1 MSPKQGFFDSLNNI
15 VLYKYLI
22 HRCLL
27 LTIVFSDIF
36 TSSYPTFTPSHF
48 VQRNVGSI
56 YVAVIASGIS
66 SPDIPLEQKTRNSSG
81 PQIWPLLPQW
91 PDFGWLRLSQL
102 LWLTSAEMY
111 TERRGCPECPVFS
124 GCLRNR
130 QGNSVCPAGCSR
142 KSRLKSLTVSVL
154 RCMYLRIRLLA
165 ELVHPDKISFRCVRE
180 HLNLNQIYYKPPEY
194 Q

>member
-36 TSSYPTFTPSHF
+36 TSSYPTFTQSHF

-66 SPDIPLEQKTRNSSG
+66 SPDIPLEQKHGTVLALSSG
-81 PQIWPLLPQW
+81 PYCRNGQ
-91 PDFGWLRLSQL
+91 
-102 LWLTSAEMY
+102 TSADS
-111 TERRGCPECPVFS
+111 GCPSCS
-124 GCLRNR
+124 G
-130 QGNSVCPAGCSR
+130 
-142 KSRLKSLTVSVL
+142 
-154 RCMYLRIRLLA
+154 
-165 ELVHPDKISFRCVRE
+165 
-180 HLNLNQIYYKPPEY
+180 
-194 Q
+194 

>member
-1 MSPKQGFFDSLNNI
+1 MSPKPGFFNSLNNI

-22 HRCLL
+22 HRHLL
-27 LTIVFSDIF
+27 LTIVFSDIL

-91 PDFGWLRLSQL
+91 PDFGWLRLYQL

-111 TERRGCPECPVFS
+111 TERRGCPI
-124 GCLRNR
+124 
-130 QGNSVCPAGCSR
+130 CPAGCSR
-142 KSRLKSLTVSVL
+142 KSRLKSHTVSVL
-154 RCMYLRIRLLA
+154 RCMYLRIRLLT
-165 ELVHPDKISFRCVRE
+165 EIRPFRQNLVQMRPWTPQSKPDMLF
-180 HLNLNQIYYKPPEY
+180 KPPEY